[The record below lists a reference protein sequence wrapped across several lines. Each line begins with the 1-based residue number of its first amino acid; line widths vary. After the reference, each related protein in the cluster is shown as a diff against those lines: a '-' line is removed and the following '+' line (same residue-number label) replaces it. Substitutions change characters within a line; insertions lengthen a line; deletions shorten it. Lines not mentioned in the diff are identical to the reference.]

1 MAPIWPEKRLSRK
14 RRQTP
19 DYGARPRPYGRG
31 MSRRSRT
38 EERRTYLVEHYR
50 PGVGVDG
57 LRECAARVRETA
69 VEMERAGSPVRHIRS
84 TIVPADESL
93 FCVFEAA
100 SEELIRQTYLQAG
113 VPFERLSAVLV
124 DADVVPATTPTAGDG
139 QPPAPWRPGV
149 PQTTKEESL

>member
-1 MAPIWPEKRLSRK
+1 
-14 RRQTP
+14 
-19 DYGARPRPYGRG
+19 
-31 MSRRSRT
+31 MSRRSPT

-57 LRECAARVRETA
+57 LRQCATRVRETA

-100 SEELIRQTYLQAG
+100 SEELVRQTYLQAG
-113 VPFERLSAVLV
+113 VPFERLSVIV
-124 DADVVPATTPTAGDG
+124 DADVVPATRPIAGDV
-139 QPPAPWRPGV
+139 QPPVPWQPGV
-149 PQTTKEESL
+149 LQTKREESQ